1 MSAGNSE
8 DELLADVCRTL
19 VRAGFDLAAAGAD
32 GDGLRVRRRA
42 DAVVVTWEPAPG
54 PALAHRATEHEG
66 MRMALR
72 HALTVILTQTG
83 HAVQADPASG
93 EVQVR
98 RLP

>member
-1 MSAGNSE
+1 MTAGDGD
-8 DELLADVCRTL
+8 DELLANVCRTL
-19 VRAGFDLAAAGAD
+19 VRAGFDLASSGDAGN
-32 GDGLRVRRRA
+32 GLRVRCRA
-42 DAVVVTWEPAPG
+42 DAVVAAGPAP
-54 PALAHRATEHEG
+54 AHRAAEHEG

-83 HAVQADPASG
+83 HAVQVDPGSG